1 MKVTFMGAGSTVFSK
16 NVLGDTMLCPDFHDV
31 EIALYDIDPV
41 RLDESYLVIDAMNK
55 TINQGRATI
64 KKYLGIPQRKD
75 ALRGADFVVN
85 AIQVGL
91 YDPCTIIDFEVP
103 KKYGLRQTIGDTLGI
118 GGIMRGL
125 RTIHV
130 MKGFAEDIEE
140 VCPNAWFLNY
150 TNPMAILSG
159 YMQRYTNVKTVGL
172 CHSVQVCAPVL
183 LDILGFD
190 IDPKTVQTK
199 IAGINHMAW
208 LLEIFDK
215 DGNDLYPEI
224 KRRAKE
230 KNATQKHW
238 DMVRFDYIEKLGYYC
253 TESSE
258 HNAEYN
264 PFYIKAGRDDLIEK
278 FNIPLDEYPRRCI
291 NQIANWQKQ
300 KEEIMNGGNIQH
312 TRSHEYASRIMEAIW
327 TNTPLKIGGNVLNN
341 GCISNLPREA
351 CVEVPCLVDNNGVTP
366 TYVGDLPLQ
375 LAAMNCSN
383 IYPQLLTIEAARTGK
398 IEHLYQAAMMDPH
411 TGAQLSTDEIVAMC
425 NDLVEAHTKAGY
437 PIF

>member
-1 MKVTFMGAGSTVFSK
+1 MKITFMGAGSTVFSK
-16 NVLGDTMLCPDFHDV
+16 NVLGDTMLCTPFHDV

-55 TINQGRATI
+55 TINEGRATI
-64 KKYLGIPQRKD
+64 KKYLGIPRRKD

-91 YDPCTIIDFEVP
+91 YDPCTIIDFEIP

-159 YMQRYTNVKTVGL
+159 YMQRYTKVKTVGL
-172 CHSVQVCAPVL
+172 CHSVQVCAPTL
-183 LDILGFD
+183 LNILGFD
-190 IDPKTVQTK
+190 IDPSTVQTK

-230 KNATQKHW
+230 KNANEKHW

-366 TYVGDLPLQ
+366 TYVGDLPVQ
-375 LAAMNCSN
+375 LAAMNSSN

-437 PIF
+437 PVF

>member
-31 EIALYDIDPV
+31 EIALYDIDST

-55 TINQGRATI
+55 TINEGRATI

-140 VCPNAWFLNY
+140 VCPNAWLLNY

-172 CHSVQVCAPVL
+172 CHSVQVCAPTL
-183 LDILGFD
+183 LNILGFD

-230 KNATQKHW
+230 KNANEKHW

-437 PIF
+437 PVF

>member
-1 MKVTFMGAGSTVFSK
+1 MKVAFMGAGSTVFSK
-16 NVLGDTMLCPDFHDV
+16 NVLGDTMLCPSFHDV

-41 RLDESYLVIDAMNK
+41 RLDESFLVIDAMNK
-55 TINQGRATI
+55 TINEGRATI

-159 YMQRYTNVKTVGL
+159 YMQRYTKVKTVGL
-172 CHSVQVCAPVL
+172 CHSVQVCAPIL

-190 IDPKTVQTK
+190 IDPTTVQTK

-291 NQIANWQKQ
+291 NQIANWKKQ

-425 NDLVEAHTKAGY
+425 NDLVEAHTKAGH
-437 PIF
+437 PVF

>member
-1 MKVTFMGAGSTVFSK
+1 MKLTFMGAGSTVFSK

-31 EIALYDIDPV
+31 EIALYDIDPI
-41 RLDESYLVIDAMNK
+41 RLEESYLVIDAMNK
-55 TINQGRATI
+55 TINEGRATI
-64 KKYLGIPQRKD
+64 KKYLGIPERKE

-91 YDPCTIIDFEVP
+91 YDPCTIIDFEIP

-159 YMQRYTNVKTVGL
+159 YMQRYTKVKTVGL
-172 CHSVQVCAPVL
+172 CHSVQVCAPTL
-183 LDILGFD
+183 LNILGFD
-190 IDPKTVQTK
+190 IDPSTIQTK

-230 KNATQKHW
+230 KNANQKHW

-312 TRSHEYASRIMEAIW
+312 TRTHEYASRIMEAIW

-366 TYVGDLPLQ
+366 TYVGDLPIQ
-375 LAAMNCSN
+375 LAAMNASN

-437 PIF
+437 PVF

>member
-1 MKVTFMGAGSTVFSK
+1 
-16 NVLGDTMLCPDFHDV
+16 
-31 EIALYDIDPV
+31 
-41 RLDESYLVIDAMNK
+41 
-55 TINQGRATI
+55 
-64 KKYLGIPQRKD
+64 
-75 ALRGADFVVN
+75 
-85 AIQVGL
+85 
-91 YDPCTIIDFEVP
+91 
-103 KKYGLRQTIGDTLGI
+103 
-118 GGIMRGL
+118 
-125 RTIHV
+125 
-130 MKGFAEDIEE
+130 
-140 VCPNAWFLNY
+140 
-150 TNPMAILSG
+150 MAILSG
-159 YMQRYTNVKTVGL
+159 YMQRYTKVKTVGL

-437 PIF
+437 PVF